1 MPQEIHMY
9 TLRATMAQWLND
21 CSVKK
26 KSTFKL
32 TSIVFAHLMA
42 NISPSHSCSRPKY
55 CLLDR
60 SGDQVRHCLH
70 YNFRYYIFLHSLELR
85 NQRNTATCRTLMQ
98 QKHLTDYSWSLSS
111 RCLLTQTS
119 CFPSETHSLC
129 HEHLIVPSQSSVMVL
144 SDDVVIWSIRAI
156 PAWDIY
162 GPASLGGLLT
172 TPTLFNL
179 TAVIPCHC
187 LMAVAMAYCQS
198 TQRHWVFVC
207 VPQSVNVQTDIQHHG
222 MAGQSA
228 VCQSNVGQSNM

>member
-1 MPQEIHMY
+1 MPQKKHMY
-9 TLRATMAQWLND
+9 TLRAT
-21 CSVKK
+21 CI
-26 KSTFKL
+26 T
-32 TSIVFAHLMA
+32 
-42 NISPSHSCSRPKY
+42 CRPKY
-55 CLLDR
+55 SLLDR

-98 QKHLTDYSWSLSS
+98 QKRQTDDSWSLSS

-179 TAVIPCHC
+179 TAVIPCHY
-187 LMAVAMAYCQS
+187 LMAVALAYCQS

-228 VCQSNVGQSNM
+228 VCQSNVCQSNM